1 MEKLTQFIQQNLSS
15 FNSDDPPDGHFE
27 RFRQKLE
34 IHKKGRRVNL
44 PLVAAAAAVAC
55 IVITG
60 ALGVL
65 YHNPSI
71 LKFNPDRVSYQAIPT
86 DLLEVETYYGAI
98 VEAKYREVSTLCRG
112 TDPTLEQEAKRQ
124 LADLLLG
131 YHTLKE
137 DLLQSPKQDRIID
150 AIIQNYKVQIDI
162 LDKLC
167 SSLREERGRSDYY
180 DL

>member
-15 FNSDDPPDGHFE
+15 FNSDEPPDGHFE

-34 IHKKGRRVNL
+34 MRKKGRRVNL

-60 ALGVL
+60 TLGVL

-71 LKFNPDRVSYQAIPT
+71 LQFNQYGVSQAIAT
-86 DLLEVETYYGAI
+86 DLLEVETYYSAI
-98 VEAKYREVSTLCRG
+98 VEAKYREVSNLSREAN
-112 TDPTLEQEAKRQ
+112 PALEQEAKRL
-124 LADLLLG
+124 LADLQLG
-131 YHTLKE
+131 YQTLKE
-137 DLLQSPKQDRIID
+137 DLLHSPKQDRIID
-150 AIIQNYKVQIDI
+150 AIVQNYKVQIEV
-162 LDKLC
+162 LEKLC
-167 SSLREERGRSDYY
+167 CSLKGGGGKSDCN

>member
-34 IHKKGRRVNL
+34 MRKKGRRVNL
-44 PLVAAAAAVAC
+44 PLVASAAAVAC

-60 ALGVL
+60 TLGVL

-71 LKFNPDRVSYQAIPT
+71 LKFNQDRVSYQAFPP
-86 DLLEVETYYGAI
+86 DLLEVETYYSAI
-98 VEAKYREVSTLCRG
+98 IEAKYQEVSILSRG
-112 TDPTLEQEAKRQ
+112 TNSTLEQEAKRQ

-150 AIIQNYKVQIDI
+150 AIIQNYKVQIDV
-162 LDKLC
+162 LEKLC
-167 SSLREERGRSDYY
+167 SSMREERGRSDFN